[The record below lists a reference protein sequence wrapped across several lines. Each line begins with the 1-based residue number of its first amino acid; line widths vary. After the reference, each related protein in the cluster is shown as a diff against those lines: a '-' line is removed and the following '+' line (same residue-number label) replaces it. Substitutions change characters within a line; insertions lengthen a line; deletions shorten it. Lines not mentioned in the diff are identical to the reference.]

1 MLTDEEII
9 ECWNEVSFEHA
20 ATKNAFGRAVEAA
33 VIEKLKTAEPVYYE
47 YRYWYGPQTV
57 INGWGDWERVNPRNA
72 LCTIADA
79 VNELEHYISAG
90 YKYELRALYA
100 IPAPLPEEQIA
111 EKVRNQALEMTLAE
125 TEVLEMS
132 HGERIEKLTAQVG
145 VLRDG
150 IEAYL
155 AANDPSEFGC
165 TCDLSVGYICG
176 PCFADKQ
183 LYNALAAWREMT
195 TDHIKPAGKEDQAV
209 YDSIARNYYK

>member
-1 MLTDEEII
+1 MTR
-9 ECWNEVSFEHA
+9 SQ
-20 ATKNAFGRAVEAA
+20 AT
-33 VIEKLKTAEPVYYE
+33 
-47 YRYWYGPQTV
+47 PQSSQM
-57 INGWGDWERVNPRNA
+57 IWMEQR
-72 LCTIADA
+72 IA
-79 VNELEHYISAG
+79 ELE
-90 YKYELRALYA
+90 K
-100 IPAPLPEEQIA
+100 Q
-111 EKVRNQALEMTLAE
+111 LAANKID
-125 TEVLEMS
+125 
-132 HGERIEKLTAQVG
+132 ERIEKLTAQVG

-165 TCDLSVGYICG
+165 ACDPSVGYLCG